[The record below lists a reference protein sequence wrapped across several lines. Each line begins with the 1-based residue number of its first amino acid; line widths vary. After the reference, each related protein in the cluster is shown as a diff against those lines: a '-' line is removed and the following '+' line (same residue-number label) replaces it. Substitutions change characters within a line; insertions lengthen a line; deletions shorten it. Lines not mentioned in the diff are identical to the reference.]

1 MTTPLVL
8 VEPLEPGI
16 SVVTLNRPERRNA
29 LSIALMSELCEAVQS
44 LAADPRERVVIVR
57 GAGPAFCAGLDLQEA
72 ADPQLI
78 DSSAEGVKRV
88 LSTIRETSLI
98 TICAA
103 HGGAIAGGAGVM
115 AACDL
120 AVAADDLKIGF
131 PEVRRGLVPALVSAV
146 LCAKLRDS
154 DVRELFLLGE
164 LISAK
169 RAKKMGLV
177 QRVVPADQV
186 LPEAERLARTI
197 RLGGP
202 KSVRQTKRLLN
213 LHANVATDAR
223 VEEFIASHLQARRS
237 EEAREGA
244 AAFLEKRPP
253 SWTAQGSVEPPVN

>member
-8 VEPLEPGI
+8 VEPLQPGGSI
-16 SVVTLNRPERRNA
+16 VTLNRPERRNA
-29 LSIALMSELCEAVQS
+29 LSIPLMQELCEVVQS
-44 LAADPRERVVIVR
+44 LAADPRERVVILR

-78 DSSAEGVKRV
+78 DSSADWVKRV

-103 HGGAIAGGAGVM
+103 HGGAIAGGAGLMV
-115 AACDL
+115 ACDL
-120 AVAADDLKIGF
+120 AVVADDLKIGF
-131 PEVRRGLVPALVSAV
+131 PEVRRGLVPALVSTV
-146 LCAKLRDS
+146 LCDKLRDG
-154 DVRELFLLGE
+154 DVRELFLLGD

-177 QRVVPADQV
+177 QRVVPAEQV
-186 LPEAERLARTI
+186 LAEAERLARTI
-197 RLGGP
+197 LLGGP
-202 KSVRQTKRLLN
+202 ESVRQTKRLLN
-213 LHANVATDAR
+213 LHANLEGDER

-244 AAFLEKRPP
+244 AAFLEKRSP
-253 SWTAQGSVEPPVN
+253 SWTPSTGTTP

>member
-8 VEPLEPGI
+8 VEPLEPGVSI
-16 SVVTLNRPERRNA
+16 VTLNRPERRNA
-29 LSIALMSELCEAVQS
+29 LSISLMRELCEAIQS
-44 LAADPRERVVIVR
+44 LAADPRERVVILR

-78 DSSAEGVKRV
+78 DSSADWVKRA

-98 TICAA
+98 TIAAA

-120 AVAADDLKIGF
+120 VVASDDIKIGF
-131 PEVRRGLVPALVSAV
+131 PEVRRGLVPALVSTV
-146 LCAKLRDS
+146 LCGKMRNS

-164 LISAK
+164 SISAA
-169 RAKKMGLV
+169 RAQEIGLV
-177 QRVVPADQV
+177 QRVEPPDRV
-186 LPEAERLARTI
+186 LDEAQRLARTI
-197 RLGGP
+197 LLGGP
-202 KSVRQTKRLLN
+202 ESVRQTKRLLN
-213 LHANVATDAR
+213 LHANVEVDER

-237 EEAREGA
+237 AEAREGA

-253 SWTAQGSVEPPVN
+253 NWK

>member
-8 VEPLEPGI
+8 VESLQPGVSI
-16 SVVTLNRPERRNA
+16 VTLNRPERRNA
-29 LSIALMSELCEAVQS
+29 LSIALMRELCDAIQS
-44 LAADPRERVVIVR
+44 LAVDPRERVLILR

-88 LSTIRETSLI
+88 LATIRETSLI

-146 LCAKLRDS
+146 LCGKLRDG

-177 QRVVPADQV
+177 QRVVPAEQV
-186 LPEAERLARTI
+186 LAESERLARTI
-197 RLGGP
+197 LLGGP
-202 KSVRQTKRLLN
+202 ESVRQTKRLLN
-213 LHANVATDAR
+213 LYANVAADER

-244 AAFLEKRPP
+244 AAFLEKRPTN
-253 SWTAQGSVEPPVN
+253 WTSSTGTTP

>member
-1 MTTPLVL
+1 MIMPLVL
-8 VEPLEPGI
+8 VEPLEPGV

-29 LSIALMSELCEAVQS
+29 LNIALMRELCEAVQS
-44 LAADPRERVVIVR
+44 LAADPRERVVILR
-57 GAGPAFCAGLDLQEA
+57 GAGTAFCAGLDLQEA

-78 DSSAEGVKRV
+78 DSSADCVKRT

-98 TICAA
+98 TIAAA
-103 HGGAIAGGAGVM
+103 HGGAIAGGAGLM

-131 PEVRRGLVPALVSAV
+131 PEVRRGLVPALVSTV
-146 LCAKLRDS
+146 LCGKLRDG

-164 LISAK
+164 FISAE
-169 RAKKMGLV
+169 RAREIGLV
-177 QRVVPADQV
+177 QRVVPAEQV
-186 LPEAERLARTI
+186 FAEAQQLARTI
-197 RLGGP
+197 LLGGP
-202 KSVRQTKRLLN
+202 ESVRQTKRLLN
-213 LHANVATDAR
+213 LHANVEADER

-253 SWTAQGSVEPPVN
+253 NWR

>member
-8 VEPLEPGI
+8 VETLEPGV

-29 LSIALMSELCEAVQS
+29 LSIALMRELCEAIQS
-44 LAADPRERVVIVR
+44 LAADPRERVVILR

-78 DSSAEGVKRV
+78 DSSADGVKRT
-88 LSTIRETSLI
+88 LSIIRETSLI

-103 HGGAIAGGAGVM
+103 HGGAIAGGAGLM

-131 PEVRRGLVPALVSAV
+131 PEVRRGLVPALVSTV
-146 LCAKLRDS
+146 LCDKLRDG

-177 QRVVPADQV
+177 QRVVPAAQV
-186 LPEAERLARTI
+186 LGEAQRLARTI
-197 RLGGP
+197 LLGGP
-202 KSVRQTKRLLN
+202 ESVRQTKRLLN
-213 LHANVATDAR
+213 LHATVEADER
-223 VEEFIASHLQARRS
+223 VEEFIALHLQARRS
-237 EEAREGA
+237 DEAREGA

-253 SWTAQGSVEPPVN
+253 NWT

>member
-8 VEPLEPGI
+8 IEPLEPGVSI
-16 SVVTLNRPERRNA
+16 VTFNRRERRNA
-29 LSIALMSELCEAVQS
+29 LSISLMRDLCEAIQS
-44 LAADPRERVVIVR
+44 LAADPRERVVILR

-78 DSSAEGVKRV
+78 DASADGVKRV

-131 PEVRRGLVPALVSAV
+131 PEVRRGLVPALVSTV
-146 LCAKLRDS
+146 LCGKLRDS

-169 RAKKMGLV
+169 RALEIGLV
-177 QRVVPADQV
+177 QRVVPASQV
-186 LPEAERLARTI
+186 FDEAQRLARTVL
-197 RLGGP
+197 LGGP
-202 KSVRQTKRLLN
+202 ESIRQTKRLLN
-213 LHANVATDAR
+213 LHANLEGDDR
-223 VEEFIASHLQARRS
+223 IEEFISSHLQARRS
-237 EEAREGA
+237 EEAREGT
-244 AAFLEKRPP
+244 AAFLEKRIPNWAP
-253 SWTAQGSVEPPVN
+253 STGTTP

>member
-8 VEPLEPGI
+8 VEPLEPGVSI
-16 SVVTLNRPERRNA
+16 VTFNRPERRNA
-29 LSIALMSELCEAVQS
+29 LSISLMRELCEAVQS
-44 LAADPRERVVIVR
+44 LAADPRERVVILR
-57 GAGPAFCAGLDLQEA
+57 GAGTAFCAGLDLQEA

-78 DSSAEGVKRV
+78 DSSADWVKRT

-98 TICAA
+98 SICAA

-120 AVAADDLKIGF
+120 AVATDDLKIGF
-131 PEVRRGLVPALVSAV
+131 PEVRRGLVPALVSTV
-146 LCAKLRDS
+146 LCGKLRDG

-164 LISAK
+164 TISATQA
-169 RAKKMGLV
+169 REIGLV
-177 QRVVPADQV
+177 QRVVPAEQV
-186 LPEAERLARTI
+186 LDEAQRLARTI
-197 RLGGP
+197 LLGGP
-202 KSVRQTKRLLN
+202 ESVRQTKRLLN
-213 LHANVATDAR
+213 LHAKVEADER

-253 SWTAQGSVEPPVN
+253 SWTRSTRTTP

>member
-1 MTTPLVL
+1 MNTPLVL
-8 VEPLEPGI
+8 VEPLEPGVSI
-16 SVVTLNRPERRNA
+16 VTLNRPERRNA
-29 LSIALMSELCEAVQS
+29 LSIALMRELCEAIQS
-44 LAADPRERVVIVR
+44 LAVNPHERVVILR
-57 GAGPAFCAGLDLQEA
+57 GSGPAFCAGLDLQEA

-78 DSSAEGVKRV
+78 DASADGVKRV

-131 PEVRRGLVPALVSAV
+131 PEVRRGLVPALVSTV
-146 LCAKLRDS
+146 LCGKLRDS

-164 LISAK
+164 LISAE
-169 RAKKMGLV
+169 RARELGLV
-177 QRVVPADQV
+177 QRVASAKQV
-186 LPEAERLARTI
+186 LNEAQRLAQTI
-197 RLGGP
+197 LWGGP
-202 KSVRQTKRLLN
+202 ESVRQTKRLLN
-213 LHANVATDAR
+213 LHANVEADER

-253 SWTAQGSVEPPVN
+253 SWTRSTGTTP